1 MKSRFS
7 SLMYVFCH
15 CDFDSDVNDIGRDEP
30 SHDFWFPIQF
40 FAHTCLPFFSFCSRI
55 RSSFHKQIFGI
66 APWYTWPL
74 PVDPIFDDYDRVVG
88 FTMPQRLD
96 RERQFCEAKRPLPD
110 IRTAQSLELPRCVN
124 DLLPV

>member
-1 MKSRFS
+1 
-7 SLMYVFCH
+7 MYVIVIVMNDDYYWMVFPGLLPR
-15 CDFDSDVNDIGRDEP
+15 DS
-30 SHDFWFPIQF
+30 
-40 FAHTCLPFFSFCSRI
+40 HTVSCL
-55 RSSFHKQIFGI
+55 QIFGI

-74 PVDPIFDDYDRVVG
+74 PIDPIFDDYDRVVG

>member
-1 MKSRFS
+1 MITTGWIPGPLPRDSHTPFLVSR
-7 SLMYVFCH
+7 
-15 CDFDSDVNDIGRDEP
+15 
-30 SHDFWFPIQF
+30 
-40 FAHTCLPFFSFCSRI
+40 TCL
-55 RSSFHKQIFGI
+55 KQIFGI

-74 PVDPIFDDYDRVVG
+74 PIDPIFDDYDRVVG